1 MKSNWVRI
9 NLGVQLSKTS
19 SRDELLSIEL
29 SYMMHVFLT
38 YLWDILLLYVLY
50 LFLRHAIW
58 CLYSFTLLIDTWRN
72 LQQCLT
78 IEVENKPY
86 YNIFD
91 MIDTNMLSSK
101 HIKQDSNSLYYL
113 NYFWSRYSPY
123 WFLFIFLWDAAI
135 LKNWKIVG

>member
-50 LFLRHAIW
+50 LFQRHAIW
-58 CLYSFTLLIDTWRN
+58 SLYFFTLLIDTWRN
-72 LQQCLT
+72 LLQCLT

-101 HIKQDSNSLYYL
+101 HFVSSY
-113 NYFWSRYSPY
+113 
-123 WFLFIFLWDAAI
+123 
-135 LKNWKIVG
+135 